1 MTDQMKLVGVRLS
14 FPDLWKAKKIGTGE
28 PKFGAAFLLD
38 KVKDAEQIKNLQ
50 LMIIALAKEKFGGA
64 EEVRK
69 LREKNKLSFCLH
81 EGSEKEYDGYS
92 DKVMYLSSSSKNRPL
107 ILDRNR
113 AQMAE
118 EDGRPY
124 AGCYVDAIVR
134 IWVQD
139 NEYGKKV
146 NCELRGVQF
155 VKDGEPFGVGPLDP
169 DEFTDY
175 AEGEEPTG
183 KSGAEQE
190 AEKVTGTKAK
200 SKEKAKAAD
209 DNPDD
214 EIKF

>member
-14 FPDLWKAKKIGTGE
+14 FPDLFKAKAVQEGGD

-38 KVKDAEQIKNLQ
+38 KIEHAEQIKNLQ
-50 LMIIALAKEKFGGA
+50 MMIVAAAKEKFGGA

-92 DKVMYLSSSSKNRPL
+92 DKIMYLTTSSKTRPM

-113 AQMAE
+113 GQLVEA
-118 EDGRPY
+118 DGRPY

-134 IWVQD
+134 IWVMD
-139 NEYGKKV
+139 NQFGKKV

-155 VKDGEPFGVGPLDP
+155 VKDGEPFGAGPLDV
-169 DEFTDY
+169 DEFTNY
-175 AEGEEPTG
+175 AEDEPESK
-183 KSGAEQE
+183 KSGAETA
-190 AEKVTGTKAK
+190 AEETTGRTAKKTTKAAV
-200 SKEKAKAAD
+200 E
-209 DNPDD
+209 DD